1 MAPQQ
6 HEIDLGDEVKINVK
20 YAGKEYPLREP
31 TVEEIEAFKGDGSD
45 ANAGESVVGLLA
57 KIGMPVDVLKKMGM
71 SKARQLV
78 DGLMDLVT
86 KKK

>member
-1 MAPQQ
+1 MQ

-20 YAGKEYPLREP
+20 YAGKEYGLREP
-31 TVEEIEAFKGDGSD
+31 TVEEMEKFKGQDGVSAFD
-45 ANAGESVVGLLA
+45 SVVGLLVTL
-57 KIGMPVDVLKKMGM
+57 GMPKDVVLKMGM
-71 SKARQLV
+71 SKARGLI